1 MFDFTDTITA
11 APSKAFQ
18 ELRSFAG
25 ENADTL
31 ACAAALLG
39 ASPGVRN
46 ALSALDGLA
55 NQGRPTAR
63 TMRALDDL
71 VDLLTLKNVHEPHRI
86 EAACFSASSQ
96 MASLTPLEHTART
109 RASRWP
115 LEWQHEWV
123 AHAIPLRRPG

>member
-11 APSKAFQ
+11 APSKALQ

-25 ENADTL
+25 ENADAL

-63 TMRALDDL
+63 TMRALDAL
-71 VDLLTLKNVHEPHRI
+71 VDLLMLKNVHEPHRI
-86 EAACFSASSQ
+86 EAACFAALDPAEPVVEEICILADGLVNALGAYRKDAREPLASG
-96 MASLTPLEHTART
+96 
-109 RASRWP
+109 
-115 LEWQHEWV
+115 V
-123 AHAIPLRRPG
+123 AA

>member
-25 ENADTL
+25 ENADAL

-86 EAACFSASSQ
+86 EAACFAALDPAEPVVEEICILADGLADALGAYREDAREPVASG
-96 MASLTPLEHTART
+96 
-109 RASRWP
+109 
-115 LEWQHEWV
+115 V
-123 AHAIPLRRPG
+123 AA

>member
-55 NQGRPTAR
+55 NQAARPHAR
-63 TMRALDDL
+63 CARSTIWS
-71 VDLLTLKNVHEPHRI
+71 T
-86 EAACFSASSQ
+86 FSRS
-96 MASLTPLEHTART
+96 RT
-109 RASRWP
+109 CMN
-115 LEWQHEWV
+115 H
-123 AHAIPLRRPG
+123 IG